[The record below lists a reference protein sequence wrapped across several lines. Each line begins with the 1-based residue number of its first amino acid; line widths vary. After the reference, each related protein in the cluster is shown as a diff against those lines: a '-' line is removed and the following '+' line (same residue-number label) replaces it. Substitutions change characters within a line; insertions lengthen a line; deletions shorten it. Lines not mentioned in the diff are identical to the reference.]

1 MDGESRQL
9 GLKLERQSRADFAQ
23 LPIQNLHALPRRF
36 ARLVLKPCEIRRR
49 LILAI
54 LILLLVPVVANG
66 ADLKPETLQAWT
78 AYVRAAELRMEGRAS
93 GRAPFLWVDEGPGL
107 AERVRAGE
115 ILVGPVDGES
125 PRPVPCGLIHDWLG
139 AIFFPNARLDDVMS
153 VLDDYERYPDFYGP
167 MVAKARRTQQAPG
180 HEKVVM
186 VMVHK
191 AYSVTGAVE
200 TDNEVTIVRLD
211 AKRAYSL
218 SASVRVRE
226 IADYGQPGERTLTED
241 HGPGFV
247 WRTFSVTRLEQR
259 DDGVYVE
266 MEMAGMS
273 RSIPVLFRWLVQPL
287 AERLPRSI
295 LAATLE
301 DTRDAVSQKIRAVS
315 LKTPSITQVVT
326 NRPQGLAM

>member
-1 MDGESRQL
+1 M
-9 GLKLERQSRADFAQ
+9 
-23 LPIQNLHALPRRF
+23 
-36 ARLVLKPCEIRRR
+36 
-49 LILAI
+49 
-54 LILLLVPVVANG
+54 
-66 ADLKPETLQAWT
+66 
-78 AYVRAAELRMEGRAS
+78 
-93 GRAPFLWVDEGPGL
+93 
-107 AERVRAGE
+107 
-115 ILVGPVDGES
+115 
-125 PRPVPCGLIHDWLG
+125 PCGLIHDWLG

-186 VMVHK
+186 VMAHK

-226 IADYGQPGERTLTED
+226 IADYRQPGERTLTED

-266 MEMAGMS
+266 MEMAGDEPQHPGVVQVAGPS
-273 RSIPVLFRWLVQPL
+273 RWQNACPEASWRQ
-287 AERLPRSI
+287 RLR
-295 LAATLE
+295 
-301 DTRDAVSQKIRAVS
+301 
-315 LKTPSITQVVT
+315 TPGT
-326 NRPQGLAM
+326 P